1 MGKQQSLGKGKGES
15 RSWDPGGQVARL
27 PGSSCLC
34 LHLPSCI
41 HGQPLQSI
49 HPCFSQESGV
59 ASHLTLDKEDTVRM
73 LYVFA
78 STLPGLGIP
87 EVLRYLCIFFKN
99 QNRLWIFVIHLY
111 LQK

>member
-1 MGKQQSLGKGKGES
+1 
-15 RSWDPGGQVARL
+15 
-27 PGSSCLC
+27 
-34 LHLPSCI
+34 
-41 HGQPLQSI
+41 
-49 HPCFSQESGV
+49 
-59 ASHLTLDKEDTVRM
+59 M